1 MSQGD
6 LAHGNNNNAIYSS
19 VHVKEYFKSVPKTFH
34 RSTKQFIV
42 LKLSEMR
49 ESEWGEEGKEGEE
62 RESDGGTY
70 RKSGSREGIGQ
81 VKG

>member
-42 LKLSEMR
+42 LKLR

-62 RESDGGTY
+62 RNVLSSLIMTCQDLPSFT
-70 RKSGSREGIGQ
+70 SQ
-81 VKG
+81 DLL